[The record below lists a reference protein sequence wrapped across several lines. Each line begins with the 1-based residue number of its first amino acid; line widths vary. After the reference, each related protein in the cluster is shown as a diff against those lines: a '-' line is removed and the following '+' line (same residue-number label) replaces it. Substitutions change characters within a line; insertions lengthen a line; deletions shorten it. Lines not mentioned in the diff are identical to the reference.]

1 MFRAF
6 PEDLSVFFCFFPP
19 PRSVFSTI
27 IFGDFGDGTRG
38 QIARP
43 AAAAGGGVGAERT
56 EGHGGTDQARGETHT
71 EMFGET
77 RNF

>member
-6 PEDLSVFFCFFPP
+6 QEDLPVFFSA
-19 PRSVFSTI
+19 PRSAFSSI
-27 IFGDFGDGTRG
+27 IFGDSGDGTRG

-56 EGHGGTDQARGETHT
+56 EGHRGTNQPRGETHT
-71 EMFGET
+71 
-77 RNF
+77 